1 MAKNTITK
9 REIADRMKLTI
20 NKLTDSLESDLRTFK
35 KDELIASLVTLE
47 RAENILHVSREIK
60 KIKSTK

>member
-9 REIADRMKLTI
+9 KEIANRMTLTI
-20 NKLTDSLESDLRTFK
+20 NKLIDNLESNLKTFK

>member
-9 REIADRMKLTI
+9 KEIANRMTLTI
-20 NKLTDSLESDLRTFK
+20 NKLTDNLESNLKTFK
-35 KDELIASLVTLE
+35 KNELIASLVTLE

>member
-9 REIADRMKLTI
+9 KELADRIKLTI
-20 NKLTDSLESDLRTFK
+20 AKFKTTIEGDLRPFK